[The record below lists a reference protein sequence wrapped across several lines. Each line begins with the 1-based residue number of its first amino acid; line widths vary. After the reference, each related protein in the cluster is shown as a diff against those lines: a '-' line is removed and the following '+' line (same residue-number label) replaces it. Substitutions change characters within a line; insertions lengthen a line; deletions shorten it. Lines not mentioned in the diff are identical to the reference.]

1 MILHTVTLH
10 NFGIYGGEATFDL
23 TPRSDERF
31 QRPIVLFRGKNG
43 VGKSTLAAAIRLC
56 LHGKLALGTRTRQRD
71 YDAYLLQRLHRN
83 GDGETATTAHVAL
96 EFEHVFLGRRHTY
109 RVQRSWTANGHHLNA
124 EMDVWV
130 DGEAMAESEEEKEY
144 LLRELVPVGVAE
156 LFFFDGEKIATLSE
170 EGTASADL
178 LADTVKNLLGLHLVE
193 QLDRDLDMYLTRQ
206 PGAAELRSHQDE
218 LAQLH
223 NDEEDLGQQLHELLS
238 QLDDTRH
245 QINDKR
251 SSITMTEEK
260 IAHEGGRYAENK
272 AEREAEQQALLTAVA
287 QVEQE
292 IQELSRGVMPFS
304 VAPNMLRAVRRRLDQ
319 ETAYAQWQA
328 SQPVVQ
334 EIGGII
340 RESQTEYRVRDGVG
354 NGIEDG
360 IGDGAGKA
368 DADDRIVRIQ
378 AYLQTHSQPPIPKT
392 EVVHNVSAETRGV
405 LRNWIDEALTTA
417 PQQLAATLQRRADL
431 QAQLAGVEE
440 TLTRTPVMEMLRPL
454 QDQLRQLERDLGRLE
469 AEQDRLVAEEQRLTY
484 HLDRI
489 GGSKRRVSE
498 QIANVNT
505 EENRIKLAARTKLL
519 LDDYQ
524 TRLTQRK
531 VTQLAAQLRQR
542 FNQLSRKRDFIE
554 KIEID
559 PRTFGINLF
568 RAGQPFPRTQLS
580 AGEQQIFAIAT
591 LWALREVSER
601 PMPVLI
607 DTPLSRLDEDHR
619 RSMLA
624 EFMPQVAQQVIVLAT
639 TAEID
644 DETFAFLQPALSRAY
659 LLEAEAMAAQGR
671 EQVVGQQTPLIRL
684 EEVAFHAV

>member
-10 NFGIYGGEATFDL
+10 NFGIYGGEATFEL
-23 TPRSDERF
+23 TPRPDERF
-31 QRPIVLFRGKNG
+31 QRPIILFRGKNG
-43 VGKSTLAAAIRLC
+43 VGKSTLVAAIRLC
-56 LHGKLALGTRTRQRD
+56 LHGKLALGARTRQRE

-83 GDGETATTAHVAL
+83 GVGETADAAHVAL

-109 RVQRSWTANGHHLNA
+109 RVQRSWTANGHHLSTELN
-124 EMDVWV
+124 VWV
-130 DGEAMAESEEEKEY
+130 DGEAMTESEEEKEY

-206 PGAAELRSHQDE
+206 PGAAELRAYQEE
-218 LAQLH
+218 LARYH
-223 NDEEDLGQQLHELLS
+223 DEEETLEQQLQDVRV
-238 QLDDTRH
+238 QLADTRH
-245 QINDKR
+245 QINAKR
-251 SSITMTEEK
+251 ESISLAEEK

-272 AEREAEQQALLTAVA
+272 AEREAEQQAMLTAIA

-304 VAPNMLRAVRRRLDQ
+304 VAPNMLRAVRQRLDQ
-319 ETAYAQWQA
+319 EAAYAQWQA
-328 SQPVVQ
+328 SQPVV
-334 EIGGII
+334 EKIGGII
-340 RESQTEYRVRDGVG
+340 RESQTEYRVRNG
-354 NGIEDG
+354 NGDGDG
-360 IGDGAGKA
+360 IGNGAGEA

-417 PQQLAATLQRRADL
+417 PKQLAATLQRRADL
-431 QAQLAGVEE
+431 LAQLAGVEE
-440 TLTRTPVMEMLRPL
+440 TLTRTPVMEVLRPL

-469 AEQDRLVAEEQRLTY
+469 AEQDRLVVEEQRLTY
-484 HLDRI
+484 HLERI
-489 GGSKRRVSE
+489 AGSKRRVSE
-498 QIANVNT
+498 QIANINT
-505 EENRIKLAARTKLL
+505 EEKRIKLAARTKLL

-524 TRLTQRK
+524 AQLTQRK
-531 VTQLAAQLRQR
+531 ATQLAAQLRQR

-554 KIEID
+554 RIEID
-559 PRTFGINLF
+559 PHTFAIHLF

-619 RSMLA
+619 RAMLA

-671 EQVVGQQTPLIRL
+671 EQALGQQTPSISL